1 MKSPKLI
8 AGLAIAGSLAAGALV
23 SGTGVASADAHIGNS
38 PLPSDWGPPP
48 PPPGPGWGPP
58 PPDHHWGPPDRDRNW
73 GPPPPPDG
81 NPPGTWNGG
90 WEPDGG
96 VCLFG
101 ACI

>member
-1 MKSPKLI
+1 MKHTKMI
-8 AGLAIAGSLAAGALV
+8 AGLAIAGSLGAGLV
-23 SGTGVASADAHIGNS
+23 TLGTGVASADG
-38 PLPSDWGPPP
+38 GPPP

-58 PPDHHWGPPDRDRNW
+58 PPDHHWGPPPPAW
-73 GPPPPPDG
+73 GPPPPPG

>member
-1 MKSPKLI
+1 MKPTKMI
-8 AGLAIAGSLAAGALV
+8 AGLAIAGSL
-23 SGTGVASADAHIGNS
+23 GTGLVTLGAGVATA
-38 PLPSDWGPPP
+38 DWGPPP

-58 PPDHHWGPPDRDRNW
+58 PPPDHNWGPPPRDHNWGPPPREW

>member
-1 MKSPKLI
+1 MKPVKMI
-8 AGLAIAGSLAAGALV
+8 AGLAIAGSLVTLGA
-23 SGTGVASADAHIGNS
+23 GVATADPG
-38 PLPSDWGPPP
+38 WGPQ

-58 PPDHHWGPPDRDRNW
+58 PPDHHWGPPPREW
-73 GPPPPPDG
+73 GPPPPPD

>member
-1 MKSPKLI
+1 MKHTKMI
-8 AGLAIAGSLAAGALV
+8 AGLAITGSLGAGLV
-23 SGTGVASADAHIGNS
+23 TLGTGVASA
-38 PLPSDWGPPP
+38 DWGPPP

-58 PPDHHWGPPDRDRNW
+58 PPDHHWGPPPPAW
-73 GPPPPPDG
+73 GPPPPPG

>member
-1 MKSPKLI
+1 MRSPKII
-8 AGLAIAGSLAAGALV
+8 AGLAIAGSLTAGAFAL
-23 SGTGVASADAHIGNS
+23 GTGVASA
-38 PLPSDWGPPP
+38 DWGPPP
-48 PPPGPGWGPP
+48 PPPGPNWGPP
-58 PPDHHWGPPDRDRNW
+58 PPDHNWGPPDRDRNW
-73 GPPPPPDG
+73 GPPPPQWGPPPPPPDG

>member
-1 MKSPKLI
+1 MKSTKMI
-8 AGLAIAGSLAAGALV
+8 AGLAIAGSLVTL
-23 SGTGVASADAHIGNS
+23 GTGVATADPG
-38 PLPSDWGPPP
+38 WGPPP

-58 PPDHHWGPPDRDRNW
+58 PPDHHWGPPPRDHDW

>member
-1 MKSPKLI
+1 MKPTKMI
-8 AGLAIAGSLAAGALV
+8 AGLAIAGSLGAGLV
-23 SGTGVASADAHIGNS
+23 TLGTGVATAD
-38 PLPSDWGPPP
+38 
-48 PPPGPGWGPP
+48 PGWGPP
-58 PPDHHWGPPDRDRNW
+58 PRDRNW

>member
-1 MKSPKLI
+1 MKPTKMI
-8 AGLAIAGSLAAGALV
+8 AGLAIAGSLGAGLV
-23 SGTGVASADAHIGNS
+23 TLGTGVATADPG
-38 PLPSDWGPPP
+38 WGPPP

-58 PPDHHWGPPDRDRNW
+58 PPDHHWGPPPRDRNW